1 MRYCKIVGPVYNEV
15 YCTLVM
21 LMMSNHIVKGAEVEI
36 ITTILQ
42 QSLVIEYDNSE
53 YISRRIHLVL

>member
-21 LMMSNHIVKGAEVEI
+21 LMMSNRIVKGAEVEI

-42 QSLVIEYDNSE
+42 
-53 YISRRIHLVL
+53 